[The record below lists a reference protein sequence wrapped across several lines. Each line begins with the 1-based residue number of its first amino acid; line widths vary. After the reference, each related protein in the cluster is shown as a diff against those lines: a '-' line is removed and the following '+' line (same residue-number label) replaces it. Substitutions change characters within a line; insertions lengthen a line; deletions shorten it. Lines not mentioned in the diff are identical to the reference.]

1 MRFETVSLRNNLG
14 KKKRLE
20 VVSDIINRSSSDIIL
35 FGGHTVLDMADCNE
49 LVDGIEN
56 KETSVVFE
64 VKKMEESSFVKLKNC
79 LCRIENACLK
89 NMFTNQLFSTSKEI
103 ESNIPLCE
111 RFVNELETKRI
122 IEIKKKRCL
131 VVQCGEINVVK
142 NIQKEGNRPVFR
154 LSNTRDLEKRFF
166 DLLDSVDII
175 MNPIHTPMGN
185 QGKMERRREL
195 LSSNCRYYFSTSN
208 TDERHSIDSSSLQ
221 YSFYNGNRFVETIRE
236 VSKDVQIR
244 IFDID

>member
-1 MRFETVSLRNNLG
+1 MRFETISLRNNLS

-20 VVSDIINRSSSDIIL
+20 VVANIINRSSSDIIL

-49 LVDGIEN
+49 LVDRIEN

-64 VKKMEESSFVKLKNC
+64 VKRVEESSFIKLKNC
-79 LCRIENACLK
+79 LYRIENSCLE
-89 NMFTNQLFSTSKEI
+89 NMFTNQMFSTSKEI
-103 ESNIPLCE
+103 DDNIPLCE
-111 RFVNELETKRI
+111 RFINELETKRI
-122 IEIKKKRCL
+122 VEIKKKRCL
-131 VVQCGEINVVK
+131 LVQCGEINIVK

-154 LSNTRDLEKRFF
+154 LSNNRDLEERFF
-166 DLLDSVDII
+166 NLLDSVDIV

-208 TDERHSIDSSSLQ
+208 TDEKHSIDSSSLQ
-221 YSFYNGNRFVETIRE
+221 YSFYNGKRFIETIRE
-236 VSKDVQIR
+236 VNNDVQIR
-244 IFDID
+244 MFDID

>member
-1 MRFETVSLRNNLG
+1 MRFETVSLRNTLS

-35 FGGHTVLDMADCNE
+35 FGGHTVLDMAYCNE
-49 LVDGIEN
+49 LVNRIEN
-56 KETSVVFE
+56 NETSVVFE
-64 VKKMEESSFVKLKNC
+64 VKRVEESSFIKLKNC
-79 LCRIENACLK
+79 LYRIENACLE
-89 NMFTNQLFSTSKEI
+89 NMFTNQMFSTSKEI
-103 ESNIPLCE
+103 EDNIPLCE
-111 RFVNELETKRI
+111 RFINELETKRI

-131 VVQCGEINVVK
+131 VVQCGEINIVK

-154 LSNTRDLEKRFF
+154 LSNNRDLEERFF
-166 DLLDSVDII
+166 NLLDSVDIV

-208 TDERHSIDSSSLQ
+208 TDAKHSIDSSSLQ
-221 YSFYNGNRFVETIRE
+221 YSFYNGERFIETIHE
-236 VSKDVQIR
+236 VNNDVQIR
-244 IFDID
+244 MFDID

>member
-1 MRFETVSLRNNLG
+1 MRFETISLRNNLS

-20 VVSDIINRSSSDIIL
+20 VVASIINRSSSDIIL

-49 LVDGIEN
+49 LVDRIEN

-64 VKKMEESSFVKLKNC
+64 VKRVEESSFIKLKNC
-79 LCRIENACLK
+79 LYRIENSCLE
-89 NMFTNQLFSTSKEI
+89 NMFTNQMFSTSKEI
-103 ESNIPLCE
+103 DNNIPLCE
-111 RFVNELETKRI
+111 RFINELETKRI
-122 IEIKKKRCL
+122 VEIKKKRCL
-131 VVQCGEINVVK
+131 LVQCGEINIVK

-154 LSNTRDLEKRFF
+154 LSNNRDLEERFF
-166 DLLDSVDII
+166 NLLDSVDIV